1 MEALLTRS
9 QSKIDARTQAVIEVI
24 AKALDIST
32 DDLGPE
38 TSMDNTP
45 LWDSVAHLSICLEFE
60 RRFGRALDLEKIF
73 TASSVRDL
81 AELVP

>member
-1 MEALLTRS
+1 MDALLTRS
-9 QSKIDARTQAVIEVI
+9 RSMPDARVQAVIEVI
-24 AKALDIST
+24 AKALEVPA
-32 DDLGPE
+32 DDVGPD

-45 LWDSVAHLSICLEFE
+45 LWDSVGHLNICLEFE
-60 RRFGRALDLEKIF
+60 RRFGRSLDLEKIF

>member
-1 MEALLTRS
+1 MDTLLTRS
-9 QSKIDARTQAVIEVI
+9 QSKVDARTQAVIVVI
-24 AKALDIST
+24 AKALDVSP
-32 DDLGPE
+32 DDLGPH

-60 RRFGRALDLEKIF
+60 RVFGRALDLEKIF

>member
-9 QSKIDARTQAVIEVI
+9 QSKVDPSTQAVIEVI

-60 RRFGRALDLEKIF
+60 RRFGRSLDLEKIF

>member
-1 MEALLTRS
+1 MRS
-9 QSKIDARTQAVIEVI
+9 QSRDDDRTQAVIEVI
-24 AKALDIST
+24 AKALEVSPDE
-32 DDLGPE
+32 LGAD
-38 TSMDNTP
+38 TAMDNTP
-45 LWDSVAHLSICLEFE
+45 LWDSVAHLTICLEFE

>member
-1 MEALLTRS
+1 MEALRMRS
-9 QSKIDARTQAVIEVI
+9 QSMPDAKLQAVIEVI
-24 AKALDIST
+24 AHALEVPAAEVS
-32 DDLGPE
+32 PE

-45 LWDSVAHLSICLEFE
+45 LWDSVAHLNICLEFE
-60 RRFGRALDLEKIF
+60 RRFGRSLDLEKIF

>member
-1 MEALLTRS
+1 MDALLTRS
-9 QSKIDARTQAVIEVI
+9 RSMPDARVQAVIEVI
-24 AKALDIST
+24 AKALEVPT
-32 DDLGPE
+32 DDVGPD

-45 LWDSVAHLSICLEFE
+45 LWDSVAHLNICLEFE
-60 RRFGRALDLEKIF
+60 RRFGRSLDLEKIF

>member
-1 MEALLTRS
+1 MDALLTRS
-9 QSKIDARTQAVIEVI
+9 QSTADAKTRAVIEVV
-24 AKALDIST
+24 AKALETSPDE
-32 DDLGPE
+32 LGPD

-45 LWDSVAHLSICLEFE
+45 LWDSVAHLNICLEFE
-60 RRFGRALDLEKIF
+60 RRFGRSLDLENIF

>member
-1 MEALLTRS
+1 MDALLTRS
-9 QSKIDARTQAVIEVI
+9 QSTADDRTQAVIEVV
-24 AKALDIST
+24 AKALEISP
-32 DDLGPE
+32 DELGPD

-81 AELVP
+81 AALVP

>member
-1 MEALLTRS
+1 MDALLMRS
-9 QSKIDARTQAVIEVI
+9 RSTADTRTQAVIEVI
-24 AKALDIST
+24 AKALDVSA
-32 DDLGPE
+32 DDLGPD

-60 RRFGRALDLEKIF
+60 RRFGRSLDLEKIF

>member
-1 MEALLTRS
+1 MDALLMRS
-9 QSKIDARTQAVIEVI
+9 QSTADDRTQAVIEVV
-24 AKALDIST
+24 AKALEVSP
-32 DDLGPE
+32 DDLGAE
-38 TSMDNTP
+38 ASMDNTP
-45 LWDSVAHLSICLEFE
+45 LWDSVAHLTICLEFE

>member
-1 MEALLTRS
+1 MEALLTKS
-9 QSKIDARTQAVIEVI
+9 QLRADTRTQAVIEVI
-24 AKALDIST
+24 AKALDVST
-32 DDLGPE
+32 DDLGPD

-60 RRFGRALDLEKIF
+60 RRFGRSLDLEKIF